1 LAFQEYHVPI
11 EKEYIAMQ
19 YHLSTREAAAKDI
32 EAHCK
37 GIESAVC
44 AFHKDK
50 MELVNKYL
58 AEIWRE
64 VYHGDDITLI

>member
-1 LAFQEYHVPI
+1 M

-19 YHLSTREAAAKDI
+19 FHLSTREAAAKDI

-58 AEIWRE
+58 AEIWR
-64 VYHGDDITLI
+64 